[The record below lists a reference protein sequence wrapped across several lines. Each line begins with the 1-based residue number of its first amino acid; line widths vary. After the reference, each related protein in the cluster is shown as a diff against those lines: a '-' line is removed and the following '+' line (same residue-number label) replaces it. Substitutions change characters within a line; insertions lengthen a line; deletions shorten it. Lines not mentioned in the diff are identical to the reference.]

1 MAAWVWMRQ
10 SGKVGLAR
18 GQLGMTAQVTQWQL
32 GKAPSHPP
40 VHTAD
45 LQRTR
50 VCLPRGGR
58 PSFQGPGGRT
68 QEPLQ
73 AAVNSSLLPLLRS
86 RKARHLRRASNRKH

>member
-32 GKAPSHPP
+32 WKAPSHPP

-45 LQRTR
+45 LQRT
-50 VCLPRGGR
+50 
-58 PSFQGPGGRT
+58 
-68 QEPLQ
+68 
-73 AAVNSSLLPLLRS
+73 
-86 RKARHLRRASNRKH
+86 